1 MVLAHDSWTATF
13 FPAGITYFT
22 IRAIIIFFHAAKLII
37 IYFPCKVF
45 LNFLSLLGKIKYM
58 KNLLELFAGS
68 RCVGTAGEELG
79 FNVFSVDWEP
89 YDNIDLVMDIG
100 EMQIEDVP
108 FVPDVV
114 WASPDCTSY
123 SIAACSTHRSE
134 SIYPK
139 SEYAKK
145 CDQVNVHVLVLIE
158 KWLKINPDMV
168 FFIENPRGMLRKM
181 PWMQHLPRKSVC
193 YCKYGDDR
201 MKPTDIWTNSKV
213 WEPRPMCRNYKYDS
227 EGNIVDK
234 HCHHQTARRGAKTG
248 TQGRKGSYERS
259 MIPKELCVEILE
271 STL

>member
-114 WASPDCTSY
+114 WPRQ
-123 SIAACSTHRSE
+123 IAPATQSRPVVHTGLNRFIQNQSMQRSATKLMFT
-134 SIYPK
+134 YW
-139 SEYAKK
+139 Y
-145 CDQVNVHVLVLIE
+145 
-158 KWLKINPDMV
+158 
-168 FFIENPRGMLRKM
+168 
-181 PWMQHLPRKSVC
+181 
-193 YCKYGDDR
+193 
-201 MKPTDIWTNSKV
+201 
-213 WEPRPMCRNYKYDS
+213 
-227 EGNIVDK
+227 
-234 HCHHQTARRGAKTG
+234 
-248 TQGRKGSYERS
+248 
-259 MIPKELCVEILE
+259 
-271 STL
+271 